1 MPRPMTPDEAVNA
14 LKLLGAG
21 HAPQPRGERRGGP
34 ARPASASEQAAVFT
48 DGRYRLLPVRST
60 LTLVIIISILVGVVI
75 AVADSTPQDRGPQSP
90 DAHDRLTLDFVSR
103 PPEWPSRAPIALP
116 ETYVKRAA
124 TGDPVAQYALGR
136 LLLDGHNGRV
146 DIATAMIW
154 LEKAA
159 IQGNAEAAFDLASI
173 HAGGQGVPRNDQQAV
188 RWFHRAADSG
198 LTMAQFN
205 LAVLYEQGRGVP
217 ADPAT
222 ALNWYQVAAASG
234 DIEAAARADR
244 LNAMMKASRAR

>member
-14 LKLLGAG
+14 LKSLGAG

-34 ARPASASEQAAVFT
+34 ARPASVPEQAALST

-60 LTLVIIISILVGVVI
+60 LTLVIVISILLGVVI
-75 AVADSTPQDRGPQSP
+75 AVADPTSQNRGTQPP
-90 DAHDRLTLDFVSR
+90 DAYDRLTLDIVSR
-103 PPEWPSRAPIALP
+103 LPERPSSVPIAPP
-116 ETYVKRAA
+116 ETYLKRAG
-124 TGDPVAQYALGR
+124 TGDAVAQYALGR

-146 DIATAMIW
+146 DIARAMTW

-159 IQGNAEAAFDLASI
+159 IQGNAEAAYDLASL
-173 HAGGQGVPRNDQQAV
+173 HASGQGVPQNDQQAA
-188 RWFHRAADSG
+188 RWFHHAADAG
-198 LTMAQFN
+198 LTIAQFN

-222 ALNWYQVAAASG
+222 ALHWYQAAAAAG
-234 DIEAAARADR
+234 DVEAAARATR
-244 LNAMMKASRAR
+244 LNATLEANRAR